1 MGKRSRRNKLSKN
14 GVTMSKEKVK
24 EAEENKEESI
34 TKLKS
39 FLTQTVIPTGATL
52 FPAFLFQEEIKR
64 IRFLVFIAFIFI
76 VVEIIIYYLIIDK
89 SLKEI
94 KKQSKLKFILIYI
107 GFWILAAIL
116 FYISL
121 LIGSKFNPDNPRGS
135 TDHESIIIL
144 IEDKEAVETYYQLE
158 GTTKTVLGS
167 DLSLI
172 PETSSESIE
181 KTRTNSRYGKIATV
195 SGDYKTI
202 FTDTFNGE
210 NNEEYA
216 TIDHVDL
223 LEGVETIEE
232 KAFYKCGKLQSISLP
247 KSIKLIDDNAFV
259 ECDNL
264 TLIVYEN
271 SYAFDYCVEKD
282 LEYELAQ

>member
-1 MGKRSRRNKLSKN
+1 M
-14 GVTMSKEKVK
+14 KES
-24 EAEENKEESI
+24 EENDKNKKCDWI
-34 TKLKS
+34 GIIALI
-39 FLTQTVIPTGATL
+39 LTLIGLIIAYL
-52 FPAFLFQEEIKR
+52 DFLFGDNVAGRLIQLIKNKNDAVTSTLTVSETEKSEEIESNCSES
-64 IRFLVFIAFIFI
+64 A
-76 VVEIIIYYLIIDK
+76 
-89 SLKEI
+89 
-94 KKQSKLKFILIYI
+94 
-107 GFWILAAIL
+107 
-116 FYISL
+116 
-121 LIGSKFNPDNPRGS
+121 
-135 TDHESIIIL
+135 HESIKIL
-144 IEDKEAVETYYQLE
+144 IEDKKDVETYYQLE
-158 GTTKTVLGS
+158 GTTKTVFGP

-202 FTDTFNGE
+202 YTDTFNGE
-210 NNEEYA
+210 NHEEYA

-223 LEGVETIEE
+223 LEGIETIEE

-247 KSIKLIDDNAFV
+247 KSIKLIADNAFV

-271 SYAFDYCVEKD
+271 SYAYDYCVEND